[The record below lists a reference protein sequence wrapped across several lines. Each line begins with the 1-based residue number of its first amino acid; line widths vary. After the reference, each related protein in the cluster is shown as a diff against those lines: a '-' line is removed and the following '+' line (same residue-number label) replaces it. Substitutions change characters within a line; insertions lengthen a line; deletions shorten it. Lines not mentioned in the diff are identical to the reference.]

1 VKDTQ
6 DEKVS
11 RLKKEHR
18 ACKAPYQ
25 SESHENRIGKMKAHE
40 QGGIN
45 GGTPQ
50 RLGDHS
56 RKAIVKVTL
65 QSILLER
72 SPKRVSQSSYD

>member
-1 VKDTQ
+1 
-6 DEKVS
+6 
-11 RLKKEHR
+11 
-18 ACKAPYQ
+18 
-25 SESHENRIGKMKAHE
+25 MKAHE